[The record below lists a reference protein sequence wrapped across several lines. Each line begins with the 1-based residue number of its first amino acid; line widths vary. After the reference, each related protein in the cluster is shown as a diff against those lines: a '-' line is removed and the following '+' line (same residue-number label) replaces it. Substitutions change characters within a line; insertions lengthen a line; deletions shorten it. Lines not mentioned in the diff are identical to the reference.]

1 MTATRVPALAGTVL
15 GVCAGRTTT
24 ISFGKRSTRTAFLKA
39 PIDGPVAI
47 GRLGIEGDEHVYED
61 HGGPDMALLVYSH
74 EHYAHWRSLGLTL
87 PDVGAFGENITV
99 AGLPETAVHLGDVF
113 ALGSAVVQV
122 CQPRTPCYKLAIRFG
137 RRDMPVLVQ
146 DTGFTGYLL
155 RVREP
160 GTVRA
165 GDPMTLVER
174 GDHGVTVAAA
184 GRVVNVDRNDHE
196 GARRVLAVDALGA
209 SVRRTLRQRVAQS
222 EQLGLDLDRL
232 FGDD

>member
-1 MTATRVPALAGTVL
+1 M
-15 GVCAGRTTT
+15 CAGRTTT
-24 ISFGKRSTRTAFLKA
+24 ISSGKRSTRTGFLKA
-39 PIDGPVAI
+39 PLDGPVAI
-47 GRLGIEGDEHVYED
+47 GRLGIDGDEHVYED
-61 HGGPDMALLVYSH
+61 HGGPDMALLVYPH

-87 PDVGAFGENITV
+87 PDVGAFGENLTV
-99 AGLPETAVHLGDVF
+99 AGLSETAVHLGDVY

-160 GTVRA
+160 GTTSA
-165 GDPMTLVER
+165 GDRMTLVER
-174 GDHGVTVAAA
+174 GDHGVTVAEA